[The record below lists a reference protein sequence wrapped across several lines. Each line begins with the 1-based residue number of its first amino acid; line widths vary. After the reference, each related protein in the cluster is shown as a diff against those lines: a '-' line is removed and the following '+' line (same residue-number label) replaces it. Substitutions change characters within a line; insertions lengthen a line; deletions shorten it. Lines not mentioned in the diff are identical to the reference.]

1 MTTPELERAVVELIN
16 PRLNAVVPN
25 ISWGLGLRHEAD
37 LLVLDKQNR
46 FTEIELKISKS
57 DLKADFKK
65 GHGHYSNFISRLVYA
80 VPVELLDLAEELVP
94 KHCGIIVA
102 DWRSKY
108 VFGLDSPVD
117 YVAAWWHRIPRHD
130 PSKRPNEKQIMKF
143 LRLGTIRI
151 WNNTRIK

>member
-25 ISWGLGLRHEAD
+25 VSWGLGLRHEAD
-37 LLVLDKQNR
+37 LLVLDNKNR

-102 DWRSKY
+102 RKQDII
-108 VFGLDSPVD
+108 D
-117 YVAAWWHRIPRHD
+117 YYGNIKGHYWQSFWHRIARHD
-130 PSKRPNEKQIMKF
+130 PNKRPNEKQIIKF

-151 WNNTRIK
+151 WNNIRIK